1 MTWIVNSL
9 AVMIHEMTKRASTQ
23 VLSCLTE
30 DEASRVVPATQLRGA
45 LRWRGSDGHWVYPS
59 FQFSLG
65 EVHPQVLELV
75 DCFATAFEP
84 HMKTPPLSIATA
96 WLLSMESD
104 DGRVGVDLL
113 RDSETPFLMREEV
126 SGWLAELVA
135 ELWGKPDDTASICI
149 ECHVELET
157 VEGH

>member
-9 AVMIHEMTKRASTQ
+9 AVMVHEMTRLAAMPALPC
-23 VLSCLTE
+23 LSE
-30 DEASRVVPATQLRGA
+30 DEASRVVPATQLRRA
-45 LRWRGSDGHWVYPS
+45 LRWPGSDGHWVYPS

-65 EVHPQVLELV
+65 DVHPQVLELA

-96 WLLSMESD
+96 WLLSTESD

-113 RDSETPFLMREEV
+113 RDSETPFLMRDEV
-126 SGWLAELVA
+126 SEWLTELVSA
-135 ELWGKPDDTASICI
+135 LYGEHNDTSNICI
-149 ECHVELET
+149 ECHATLAPVDLL
-157 VEGH
+157 